1 MASLYEIDQSIRDA
15 IENGFT
21 VDEATG
27 EILDGAELLESLAA
41 DRSAKLENTA
51 LYIKNLAADAA
62 AIKAEEQALHERR
75 TVMEKKADRLKEYI
89 SASMKSNGESKF
101 ETPRCVLFFRKS
113 AAVEVPDEV
122 SFIGLVKAA
131 GQMQYLTIKD
141 PAINKAAIKDALKA
155 GTFVPG
161 ANLVEHQNLQI
172 K

>member
-41 DRSAKLENTA
+41 DRSTKLENTA
-51 LYIKNLAADAA
+51 LYIKNLTADAA

-75 TVMEKKADRLKEYI
+75 TVMEKKAERLKEYI
-89 SASMKSNGESKF
+89 SESMKGNGENKF
-101 ETPRCVLFFRKS
+101 ETPRCVLSFRKS
-113 AAVEVPDEV
+113 MAVEVPDEA
-122 SFIGLVKAA
+122 SFISLMKATM
-131 GQMQYLTIKD
+131 QMQYLTIKN
-141 PAINKAAIKDALKA
+141 PTVNKAAIKDALKT

-161 ANLVEHQNLQI
+161 VNLVEHQNLQI

>member
-15 IENGFT
+15 IETGFT

-41 DRSAKLENTA
+41 DRSTKLENTA
-51 LYIKNLAADAA
+51 LYIKNLTSDAA

-75 TVMEKKADRLKEYI
+75 AVMEKKAERLKEYI
-89 SASMKSNGESKF
+89 SASMKGNGESKF
-101 ETPRCVLFFRKS
+101 ETPRCALSFQKS
-113 AAVEVPDEV
+113 VAVEIPDEPG
-122 SFIGLVKAA
+122 FITLMKAS
-131 GQMQYLTIKD
+131 MQTQYITTKE
-141 PAINKAAIKDALKA
+141 PTVNKAAIKDALKA

-161 ANLVEHQNLQI
+161 ANLVERQNLQI